1 MSMETLLHAAA
12 HKTLSAAERKALDEK
27 AEREFDLAFLAR
39 MKKRKPPDRSKN
51 ISQTEIKK
59 RLGL

>member
-1 MSMETLLHAAA
+1 METLLHTAAR
-12 HKTLSAAERKALDEK
+12 KTLSATERKALDEK
-27 AEREFDLAFLAR
+27 TEREFDLEFLAR

-51 ISQTEIKK
+51 ISHTEMKK